1 LEQRKFIFIFII
13 AAALLIV
20 SLVAVV
26 LLIVRD
32 GSSFLPSLIQEDPCS
47 AENLAVGAQEIGR
60 RVHHFE
66 DVKFV
71 AILTNRE
78 QLVDPILKLQD
89 LRYEV
94 EALDTPACASN
105 LEKTAIDYMNSV
117 IVYLSHHMAGL
128 DAEQV
133 RTEFLYSE
141 DLLKTY
147 QQVYAETTGETFE
160 IPVPEVTPGG

>member
-1 LEQRKFIFIFII
+1 LERKFIGIFIT
-13 AAALLIV
+13 AAVLLVI
-20 SLVAVV
+20 SIVAVV

-32 GSSFLPSLIQEDPCS
+32 GSNFIPWIQEDPCS
-47 AENLAVGAQEIGR
+47 AENVAVDAKVIGR
-60 RVHHFE
+60 LVHHFE

-94 EALDTPACASN
+94 EALETPACISGLKKA
-105 LEKTAIDYMNSV
+105 AIDYMNSV

-141 DLLKTY
+141 DLLKAY

-160 IPVPEVTPGG
+160 IPAPEVTPGG